1 MPIDELIIISGPV
14 GAGKT
19 SVLNKWTDGRNVK
32 GILTPVIEG
41 KRMFQDIAGE
51 ELFHME
57 ASEGEETLSI
67 GKYNFSVLQFQK
79 AIALVNTAI
88 DASDTE
94 WILIDEIGPLE
105 LEGKGFSETLVRII
119 QSNRKIKLLIVV
131 RAGLLQQVV
140 DTFRI
145 RHYQLFNVPPRP
157 GAGL

>member
-19 SVLNKWTDGRNVK
+19 TVLNKWTEGRNVK

-41 KRMFQDIAGE
+41 KRMFQDIAGKE
-51 ELFHME
+51 FFHME
-57 ASEGEETLSI
+57 AMEGEETLSI

-79 AIALVNTAI
+79 AINLLTVATNAN
-88 DASDTE
+88 DTE

-105 LEGKGFSETLVRII
+105 LEGKGFSEALIRIL
-119 QSNRKIKLLIVV
+119 QSNHKIKLLIVV
-131 RAGLLQQVV
+131 RAGLLQQIV

-145 RHYQLFNVPPRP
+145 RHYQLFNVPSRP